1 MQTLKHWLLAA
12 ATLALVA
19 CSGSDNTIVSPPGS
33 STGTGSA
40 ATLTLLTSSP
50 QIPSDGSANATI
62 TALVRDASNNVVP
75 GQAVQF
81 TATSGALVTS
91 QPATTDDNGV
101 LTATLST
108 AGDPTN
114 RTITV
119 TGMSGNAQSTVS
131 VGVTG
136 TALSLNGPASL
147 PTGSSGKYNVVL
159 TSAGGAGIANKAV
172 TITSSKSNGISQT
185 PVFTNATGNASF
197 DLTANNNGVD
207 TLTASAL
214 GVQASTNVNVSADA
228 FVFTAPAA
236 NTEVALGAPVL
247 VTVNWKKSNAPV
259 AGSPVTFSTTRGA
272 LSAAPGFTLVGN
284 AVVTDAAGN
293 ASVNVTATNAGPA
306 VVTATNTD
314 GTSAQLNVEF
324 VAITPAALDLQAS
337 PFTIAANAQSAL
349 TATVR
354 DAAGNFVK
362 NQTVNFVLTDVT
374 GGQLSVAQAVT
385 NSQGQAKTFY
395 NASNA
400 TSAANGV
407 RVDATVQG
415 TAVTGFV
422 QLTVAQR
429 QAFISFGTGNEIEE
443 PNQAQYKTQWVIQ
456 VTDSQGNGVGGADV
470 SLSVLSR
477 RYWEGTRVFS
487 AGPPAFWATPHVPA
501 AGCPDEDVN
510 HNGVL
515 DAGED
520 LNGNGKIE
528 AGNILTVVPETGTAD
543 TATTDKNG
551 FALFDVFYPQAY
563 AYWLEV
569 ALTAKLTV
577 QGTEF
582 SETTVFV
589 PDGSTTDFTSQNSTP
604 PGVVSP
610 FGSDQNCATP
620 PPPDGP

>member
-1 MQTLKHWLLAA
+1 MQTLKNWLLAA
-12 ATLALVA
+12 AALALTA

-33 STGTGSA
+33 AAGTGSA

-50 QIPSDGSANATI
+50 QIPSDGSASATI
-62 TALVRDASNNVVP
+62 TALVRDATNNVVP
-75 GQAVQF
+75 GQSVVF
-81 TATSGALVTS
+81 TATSGALVVTS
-91 QPATTDDNGV
+91 PATTDDNGL

-114 RTITV
+114 RAITIN
-119 TGMSGNAQSTVS
+119 GMSGTASSTLTVN
-131 VGVTG
+131 VIG
-136 TALSLNGPASL
+136 TSLAINGPTAL
-147 PTGSSGKYNVVL
+147 PTGSTGKYNVVL
-159 TSAGGAGIANKAV
+159 TSAGGAGIANKSV

-185 PVFTNATGNASF
+185 PIFTDATGAASF
-197 DLTANNNGVD
+197 NLTANNNGVD

-214 GVQASTNVNVSADA
+214 GIQTPISVNVSSDA
-228 FVFTAPAA
+228 FSFTAPAA
-236 NTEVALGAPVL
+236 NTEIALGSPVT
-247 VTVNWKKSNAPV
+247 VTVNWKKNNAPV
-259 AGSPVTFSTTRGA
+259 ANSPVTFSTTRGT
-272 LSAAPGFTLVGN
+272 LSAGTANT
-284 AVVTDAAGN
+284 N
-293 ASVNVTATNAGPA
+293 ASGDATVTVSATNAGPG

-314 GTSAQLNVEF
+314 GTSIQLDIEF
-324 VAITPAALDLQAS
+324 VAITPASLDLQAS
-337 PFTIAANAQSAL
+337 PFTIATNAQSAL

-374 GGQLSVAQAVT
+374 GGSLSVAQAIT

-407 RVDATVQG
+407 RVDATVSG
-415 TAVTGFV
+415 TAVTDFV

-429 QAFISFGTGNEIEE
+429 QVFVSFGTGNEIEE
-443 PNQAQYKTQWVIQ
+443 PNQAQYRTQWAVQ
-456 VTDSQGNGVGGADV
+456 VTDSQGNGVSGTDV
-470 SLSVLSR
+470 QLSILSR

-515 DAGED
+515 DPGED
-520 LNGNGKIE
+520 LNGNNKIE
-528 AGNILTVVPETGTAD
+528 AGNILTVVPDTGTAN

-551 FALFDVFYPQAY
+551 FALFWVYYPQAY

-582 SETTVFV
+582 SETTVFL
-589 PDGSTTDFTSQNSTP
+589 PDGSSADFTSQNNTP

>member
-12 ATLALVA
+12 ATLALCA
-19 CSGSDNTIVSPPGS
+19 CSGSDNTIVKAPGS
-33 STGTGSA
+33 STGGGAA

-50 QIPSDGSANATI
+50 QIPSDGSASVTI
-62 TALVRDASNNVVP
+62 TALVRDATNNVVP
-75 GQAVQF
+75 GQSVVF
-81 TATSGALVTS
+81 TATSGALVAAN
-91 QPATTDDNGV
+91 PPTTDDNGV
-101 LTATLST
+101 VTATLST

-114 RTITV
+114 RSITV
-119 TGMSGNAQSTVS
+119 TGMSGTAQSTITVNVS
-131 VGVTG
+131 G
-136 TALSLNGPASL
+136 TALALNGPNSL
-147 PTGSSGKYNVVL
+147 PTGSTGKYNVVL
-159 TSAGGAGIANKAV
+159 TSAGGAGIPGKAV
-172 TITSSKSNGISQT
+172 TITSSKNNGISQT
-185 PVFTNATGNASF
+185 PVITDATGSASF
-197 DLTANNNGVD
+197 NLTANNNGVD

-214 GVQASTNVNVSADA
+214 GISTPVSVNVSADA
-228 FVFTAPAA
+228 FAFTAPAV
-236 NTEVALGAPVL
+236 NTEVALGSPVS
-247 VTVNWKKSNAPV
+247 VTVNWKKSNAAV
-259 AGSPVTFSTTRGA
+259 ANSPVTFSTTRGT
-272 LSAAPGFTLVGN
+272 LSAGTANT
-284 AVVTDAAGN
+284 N
-293 ASVNVTATNAGPA
+293 ASGDATVTVTATNAGPG

-314 GTSAQLNVEF
+314 GTSIQLNIEF
-324 VAITPAALDLQAS
+324 VAITPATLDLQAS
-337 PFTIAANAQSAL
+337 PFTIAANTQSAL

-374 GGQLSVAQAVT
+374 GGSLSVAQAVT

-415 TAVTGFV
+415 TAVTDFV

-429 QAFISFGTGNEIEE
+429 QVFISFGTGNEIEE

-456 VTDSQGNGVGGADV
+456 VTDSQGNGVSGADV

-477 RYWEGTRVFS
+477 HYWEGTRVFS
-487 AGPPAFWATPHVPA
+487 AGPPAFWSTPHVPA
-501 AGCPDEDVN
+501 VGCPDEDVN

-515 DAGED
+515 DTGED

-528 AGNILTVVPETGTAD
+528 AGNILTVVPETGTGS

-569 ALTAKLTV
+569 ALTAKLAV

-589 PDGSTTDFTSQNSTP
+589 PDGSASDFTSQNNAP

>member
-12 ATLALVA
+12 VTLALCA
-19 CSGSDNTIVSPPGS
+19 CSGSDNSITNPGGTTGGS
-33 STGTGSA
+33 SSA

-50 QIPSDGSANATI
+50 QIPSDGSASATI
-62 TALVRDASNNVVP
+62 TALVRDATNNVVA
-75 GQAVQF
+75 GQAVLF
-81 TATSGALVTS
+81 TATSGALVATN
-91 QPATTDDNGV
+91 PPTTDKNGV
-101 LTATLST
+101 VTATLST

-119 TGMSGNAQSTVS
+119 TGMSGSAQSTIS

-136 TALSLNGPASL
+136 TSLSLNGPTAL
-147 PTGSSGKYNVVL
+147 PTGSTGKYNVVL
-159 TSAGGAGIANKAV
+159 TTGSNAGIANKSV
-172 TITSSKSNGISQT
+172 TITSSKANGISQT
-185 PVFTNATGNASF
+185 PVITDTTGGASF
-197 DLTANNNGVD
+197 NLTANNNGVD
-207 TLTASAL
+207 TVTASAL
-214 GVQASTNVNVSADA
+214 GIQATISVNVSSDA
-228 FVFTAPAA
+228 FVFSAPAA
-236 NTEVALGAPVL
+236 NTEVALGSPVT
-247 VTVNWKKSNAPV
+247 VTVNWKKNNAAVANAPI
-259 AGSPVTFSTTRGA
+259 TFSTTRGT
-272 LSAAPGFTLVGN
+272 LSAGSANT
-284 AVVTDAAGN
+284 N
-293 ASVNVTATNAGPA
+293 ASGDATVTVTATNAGPG

-314 GTSAQLNVEF
+314 GTSVQLNIEF
-324 VAITPAALDLQAS
+324 VAITPASLDLQAS

-374 GGQLSVAQAVT
+374 GGSLSVAQAVT

-415 TAVTGFV
+415 TAVTDFV

-429 QAFISFGTGNEIEE
+429 QVFISFGTGNQIEE

-456 VTDSQGNGVGGADV
+456 VTDSQGNGVVGADV

-487 AGPPAFWATPHVPA
+487 SGPPTFWATPRVPL

-520 LNGNGKIE
+520 LNGNNKIE
-528 AGNILTVVPETGTAD
+528 AGNILTVVPETGTAS

-589 PDGSTTDFTSQNSTP
+589 PDGSSADFTSQTNTP

>member
-1 MQTLKHWLLAA
+1 MQTLKVWLLAA
-12 ATLALVA
+12 ATLALCA

-33 STGTGSA
+33 TTGTGSA

-50 QIPSDGSANATI
+50 QIPSDGSASATI
-62 TALVRDASNNVVP
+62 TALVRDATNNVIP
-75 GQAVQF
+75 GQSVLF
-81 TATSGALVTS
+81 TATSGALVVS
-91 QPATTDDNGV
+91 QPSTTDDNGV

-114 RTITV
+114 RAITV
-119 TGMSGNAQSTVS
+119 TGISGTAQSTITVN
-131 VGVTG
+131 VIG
-136 TALSLNGPASL
+136 TALALNGPTSL
-147 PTGSSGKYNVVL
+147 PTGSTGKYNVVL
-159 TSAGGAGIANKAV
+159 TNAGNAGIANRSV
-172 TITSSKSNGISQT
+172 TITSAKANGISQT
-185 PVFTNATGNASF
+185 PVLTDATGSASF
-197 DLTANNNGVD
+197 NLTANNNGID

-214 GVQASTNVNVSADA
+214 GIQTPISVNVSADA
-228 FVFTAPAA
+228 FSFTAPAA
-236 NTEVALGAPVL
+236 NTQVAIGSPVS
-247 VTVNWKKSNAPV
+247 VTVNWKKNNAAV
-259 AGSPVTFSTTRGA
+259 ANSPVTFSTTRG
-272 LSAAPGFTLVGN
+272 TLN
-284 AVVTDAAGN
+284 AGTANTN
-293 ASVNVTATNAGPA
+293 ASGDATVTVTATNAGPG

-314 GTSAQLNVEF
+314 GTSIQLNIEF
-324 VAITPAALDLQAS
+324 VAITPATLDLQAS
-337 PFTIAANAQSAL
+337 PFVIATNAQSAL

-362 NQTVNFVLTDVT
+362 NQTVSFALTDVT
-374 GGQLSVAQAVT
+374 GGSLSVAQAVT
-385 NSQGQAKTFY
+385 DSQGQAKTFY
-395 NASNA
+395 TASSS

-415 TAVTGFV
+415 TAVTDFA

-429 QAFISFGTGNEIEE
+429 QVFLSFGTGNEIEE
-443 PNQAQYKTQWVIQ
+443 PNQAQYRTQWIIQ
-456 VTDSQGNGVGGADV
+456 VTDSQGNGVSGADV
-470 SLSVLSR
+470 SLSVLTR

-487 AGPPAFWATPHVPA
+487 AGPPTFWATPHVPA

-515 DAGED
+515 DPGED
-520 LNGNGKIE
+520 LNANAKIE
-528 AGNILTVVPETGTAD
+528 AGNILTVVPDTGTAN

-551 FALFDVFYPQAY
+551 FALFWVYYPQAY

-569 ALTAKLTV
+569 QLTAKLTV

-589 PDGSTTDFTSQNSTP
+589 PDGSTSDFTSQNNTP

>member
-12 ATLALVA
+12 ATLALCA
-19 CSGSDNTIVSPPGS
+19 CSGSDNSITNPGGT
-33 STGTGSA
+33 TGGPSSA

-50 QIPSDGSANATI
+50 QMPSDGSANATI
-62 TALVRDASNNVVP
+62 TALVRDASNNVIS
-75 GQAVQF
+75 GQSVLF
-81 TATSGALVTS
+81 TASSGALVVT

-114 RTITV
+114 RAITV
-119 TGMSGNAQSTVS
+119 TGMSGSAQSTVT
-131 VGVTG
+131 VNVTG
-136 TALSLNGPASL
+136 TALGLNGPTAL
-147 PTGSSGKYNVVL
+147 PTGSTGKYNVVL

-185 PVFTNATGNASF
+185 PIFTDATGSASF
-197 DLTANNNGVD
+197 NLTANNNGVD

-214 GVQASTNVNVSADA
+214 GIQTPISVNVSADA
-228 FVFTAPAA
+228 FAFTAPAA
-236 NTEVALGAPVL
+236 NTEVAIGSPVS
-247 VTVNWKKSNAPV
+247 VTVNWKKNNAPV
-259 AGSPVTFSTTRGA
+259 ANSAITFSTTRGT
-272 LSAAPGFTLVGN
+272 LSAGTANT
-284 AVVTDAAGN
+284 N
-293 ASVNVTATNAGPA
+293 ASGDATITVTANNAGPG

-314 GTSAQLNVEF
+314 GTSIQLNIEF
-324 VAITPAALDLQAS
+324 VAITPASLDLQAA
-337 PFTIAANAQSAL
+337 PFVITTNSQSAL

-374 GGQLSVAQAVT
+374 GGSLSVAQAVT
-385 NSQGQAKTFY
+385 NTQGQAKTFY
-395 NASNA
+395 NASNS

-415 TAVTGFV
+415 TAVTDFA
-422 QLTVAQR
+422 QITVGQR
-429 QAFISFGTGNEIEE
+429 QVFVSFGTGNEIEE
-443 PNQAQYKTQWVIQ
+443 PNQAQYRTQWAVQ
-456 VTDSQGNGVGGADV
+456 VTDSQGNGVSGADV
-470 SLSVLSR
+470 QLSILSR
-477 RYWEGTRVFS
+477 RYWEGTRVF
-487 AGPPAFWATPHVPA
+487 AQGPPAFWGTPHVPA

-515 DAGED
+515 DPGED
-520 LNGNGKIE
+520 LNGNSKIE
-528 AGNILTVVPETGTAD
+528 AGNILTVVPDVGTAN

-551 FALFDVFYPQAY
+551 FALFWVYYPQAY

-569 ALTAKLTV
+569 TLTAKLTV

-589 PDGSTTDFTSQNSTP
+589 PDGSTTDFTSQSATP
-604 PGVVSP
+604 PGLVSP

>member
-12 ATLALVA
+12 ATVALCA
-19 CSGSDNTIVSPPGS
+19 CSGSDNTLVAPPGTGG
-33 STGTGSA
+33 TGTPSA

-50 QIPSDGSANATI
+50 QIPSDGSASATI
-62 TALVRDASNNVVP
+62 TALVRDATNNVVT
-75 GQAVQF
+75 GQSVAF
-81 TATSGALVTS
+81 TASSGALVVST
-91 QPATTDDNGV
+91 PATTDKNGL

-114 RTITV
+114 RAITV
-119 TGMSGNAQSTVS
+119 TGISGTAQSTITVN
-131 VGVTG
+131 VIG
-136 TALSLNGPASL
+136 TALALNGPTSL
-147 PTGSSGKYNVVL
+147 PTGSTGKYNVVL
-159 TSAGGAGIANKAV
+159 TNAGNSGIANKAV
-172 TITSSKSNGISQT
+172 TITSSKANGISQT
-185 PVFTNATGNASF
+185 PVFTDTTGSASF
-197 DLTANNNGVD
+197 NLTANNTGVD

-214 GVQASTNVNVSADA
+214 GMQSTISVNVSADA
-228 FVFTAPAA
+228 FAFTAPAP
-236 NTEVALGAPVL
+236 NTEVAIGTPVS
-247 VTVNWKKSNAPV
+247 VTVNWKKNNAAV
-259 AGSPVTFSTTRGA
+259 ANSPITFSTTRG
-272 LSAAPGFTLVGN
+272 TLNVGTAN
-284 AVVTDAAGN
+284 TNAAGD
-293 ASVNVTATNAGPA
+293 ATVTVTATTAGPG

-314 GTSAQLNVEF
+314 GTSIQLNLEF
-324 VAITPAALDLQAS
+324 VAITPASLDLQAS
-337 PFTIAANAQSAL
+337 PFVISVAAQSAL

-385 NSQGQAKTFY
+385 NSQGQARTLY
-395 NASNA
+395 NASNS

-407 RVDATVQG
+407 RIDATVQG
-415 TAVTGFV
+415 TAVTDFV

-429 QAFISFGTGNEIEE
+429 QVFLSFGTGNQIEE
-443 PNQAQYKTQWVIQ
+443 PNQAQYRTQWVIQ
-456 VTDSQGNGVGGADV
+456 VTDSQGNGVSGTNV
-470 SLSVLSR
+470 SLSILTT

-487 AGPPAFWATPHVPA
+487 QGPPVFWGTPHVPA

-515 DAGED
+515 DTGED
-520 LNGNGKIE
+520 LNGNNKIE
-528 AGNILTVVPETGTAD
+528 AGNILTVVPDVGTAN

-551 FALFDVFYPQAY
+551 FALFWVYYPQAY

-569 ALTAKLTV
+569 QLTAKLTV

-589 PDGSTTDFTSQNSTP
+589 PDGSTADFTSQSNTP

-610 FGSDQNCATP
+610 FGSDQVCATP

>member
-12 ATLALVA
+12 ATLALCA
-19 CSGSDNTIVSPPGS
+19 CSGSDNSITNPGGT
-33 STGTGSA
+33 TGGGSA
-40 ATLTLLTSSP
+40 ASLTLLSSSP

-62 TALVRDASNNVVP
+62 TALVRDASNNVVS

-81 TATSGALVTS
+81 TSSSGALAAA
-91 QPATTDDNGV
+91 QPPTTDKNGIV
-101 LTATLST
+101 TATLGT

-131 VGVTG
+131 VAVTG
-136 TALSLNGPASL
+136 TALSLNGPTAL

-159 TSAGGAGIANKAV
+159 TTGAGAGIANKSVA
-172 TITSSKSNGISQT
+172 ITSSKANGISQT
-185 PVFTNATGNASF
+185 PVFTDATGSASF
-197 DLTANNNGVD
+197 NLTANNNGVD

-214 GVQASTNVNVSADA
+214 GIQATISVNVSTDA
-228 FVFTAPAA
+228 FVFSSPAA
-236 NTEVALGAPVL
+236 NTEVALGTPVA
-247 VTVNWKKSNAPV
+247 VTVNWKKNNAAV
-259 AGSPVTFSTTRGA
+259 ANSPITFSTTRGT
-272 LSAAPGFTLVGN
+272 LSAASANT
-284 AVVTDAAGN
+284 N
-293 ASVNVTATNAGPA
+293 ASGDASVTVTATNAGPG

-314 GTSAQLNVEF
+314 GTSIQLNIEF
-324 VAITPAALDLQAS
+324 VAITPTALDLQAS
-337 PFTIAANAQSAL
+337 PFTITANGQSAL

-374 GGQLSVAQAVT
+374 GGSLAVAQAVT

-415 TAVTGFV
+415 TAVTDFV

-429 QAFISFGTGNEIEE
+429 QVFISFGTGNEIEE
-443 PNQAQYKTQWVIQ
+443 TNPAQYGVQWVAQ
-456 VTDSQGNGVGGADV
+456 VTDSQGNGVSGADV
-470 SLSVLSR
+470 ALSILST
-477 RYWEGTRVFS
+477 RYWEGTRTFV
-487 AGPPAFWATPHVPA
+487 AGPPAVWNTPHVPA
-501 AGCPDEDVN
+501 GGCPDEDLN

-515 DAGED
+515 DPGED
-520 LNGNGKIE
+520 LNGSGMIE
-528 AGNILTVVPETGTAD
+528 AGNIASVAPDVGTAN

-551 FALFDVFYPQAY
+551 FALFHVYYPQAY
-563 AYWLEV
+563 AYWLEL

-582 SETTVFV
+582 SRTTVFV
-589 PDGSTTDFTSQNSTP
+589 PDGSATDFTSQTTAP

-620 PPPDGP
+620 PPPLGP